1 MKQLFYKE
9 VHNTMLWSRRVEDMI
24 YHVYY
29 IYGSKTSI
37 KQMETLKSICMNEIN
52 SHEGLKNT
60 LKDDKSLEY
69 FIIQMALDN
78 VK

>member
-1 MKQLFYKE
+1 M
-9 VHNTMLWSRRVEDMI
+9 VWNRRVEDMI

-29 IYGSKTSI
+29 MYGNKKSVE
-37 KQMETLKSICMNEIN
+37 QMETLKRICMNEVN
-52 SHEGLKNT
+52 SHEGLKYT

-78 VK
+78 VKW